1 MTTSAMN
8 KLFFHVGSYQRFA
21 NPQKI
26 ISKYTPM
33 PLGAHVKLERVKSYL
48 VIQGVRELQRRS
60 QNRDKK

>member
-8 KLFFHVGSYQRFA
+8 KLFFQAMLVGSYQRFA

-33 PLGAHVKLERVKSYL
+33 PLGAHVKLERVKKEMIVKPL
-48 VIQGVRELQRRS
+48 
-60 QNRDKK
+60 NDK

>member
-8 KLFFHVGSYQRFA
+8 KLFFQAMLVGSYQRFA

-33 PLGAHVKLERVKSYL
+33 PLPLGVHVKLERVKKEMIVKPL
-48 VIQGVRELQRRS
+48 
-60 QNRDKK
+60 NDK